1 MSQGNKGLIKDYYGA
16 LISEGMYV
24 NEINMKRQGW
34 ITEVS
39 NKDGIGKVKIK
50 VVRQDGRFLNNKS
63 SYITD
68 FEPSTNWCRAL
79 IDG

>member
-1 MSQGNKGLIKDYYGA
+1 MSRENKELIKDYYGA

-24 NEINMKRQGW
+24 NEINLKRQGW

-39 NKDGIGKVKIK
+39 NEDGIGKVKIK
-50 VVRQDGRFLNNKS
+50 VVQKMGKFLDNKS

-68 FEPSTNWCRAL
+68 FEPSTNWCKAL
-79 IDG
+79 VDG